1 MPESVKAPL
10 TADLNQHILNL
21 KPATTLQQTE
31 EPYKLTFFVENETNN
46 ARQLQLTD
54 FSDSLSHRQ
63 TYSNFYDDVIVESYD
78 NSVDKTNFAKYG
90 RTEGHGSYCI
100 LSALLYFVTVTTFVY
115 LAILWIKQKMYIR
128 MEQMHWW

>member
-1 MPESVKAPL
+1 M

-21 KPATTLQQTE
+21 KPSVVPQPPH
-31 EPYKLTFFVENETNN
+31 EPYTLTFFVENETDNN
-46 ARQLQLTD
+46 ARHLQLTD
-54 FSDSLSHRQ
+54 FTDSQSHRQ
-63 TYSNFYDDVIVESYD
+63 AYSNYYDDVIVESYE
-78 NSVDKTNFAKYG
+78 NPVDKAKFSRYG
-90 RTEGHGSYCI
+90 RGAGHESYCV